1 VFGQKTFASVYAGG
15 VDVLSDQLARARA
28 RGAVFSTLLRI
39 APWGLG
45 FTGQRPLTAHILLD
59 GTGWLSTARAEPV
72 RLAAG
77 DVVLA
82 TAGEPYRLVS
92 EIGTDIETITDAR
105 RRGSDHGPG
114 QASQILCGA
123 YVVEGSVGK
132 SLLESLPRFVRIPA
146 HSQNTRHR
154 DAISLLAVE
163 AGENGSGQ
171 QVLLDRL
178 LDLNLVYALRTWWQ
192 QDERQAPGW
201 YRALTHPKL
210 APVIQA
216 IHERPEHK
224 WTLEAMAHTA
234 AMSRA
239 GFAATFKEV
248 IGQSPGTY
256 LTELRMGH
264 AEDALLRTDATLSTV
279 ATSVGYGNEFAFAT
293 AFRRTHGLP
302 PGQWRAAHRRTT
314 NREPTDDHTP

>member
-1 VFGQKTFASVYAGG
+1 

-28 RGAVFSTLLRI
+28 RGAVFSILRRT

-59 GTGWLSTARAEPV
+59 GAGWLNTARAEPF

-82 TAGEPYRLVS
+82 AAGDPYRLVS
-92 EIGTDIETITDAR
+92 EIGADIETITDAR
-105 RRGSDHGPG
+105 RRGSDPGPG
-114 QASQILCGA
+114 QASHILCGA
-123 YVVEGSVGK
+123 YVIEGSVGR

-146 HSQNTRHR
+146 HAQSTRHR
-154 DAISLLAVE
+154 DAISLLAAE
-163 AGENGSGQ
+163 ADGNGAGQ

-178 LDLNLVYALRTWWQ
+178 LDLNLVYALSTWWQ
-192 QDERQAPGW
+192 QDHHQAPGW
-201 YRALTHPKL
+201 YRALAHPKL
-210 APVIQA
+210 ARVIQA
-216 IHERPEHK
+216 VHERPERT
-224 WTLEAMAHTA
+224 WTLETMAHTA
-234 AMSRA
+234 TMSRA
-239 GFAATFKEV
+239 GFAATFTEV

-256 LTELRMGH
+256 LTQLRMGH
-264 AEDALLRTDATLSTV
+264 AEDALLRTDATL
-279 ATSVGYGNEFAFAT
+279 ATIANSVGYGNEFAFAT

-314 NREPTDDHTP
+314 NPEPTDDHTP

>member
-1 VFGQKTFASVYAGG
+1 M
-15 VDVLSDQLARARA
+15 DVLSDQLARARA
-28 RGAVFSTLLRI
+28 RGAVFSTLRRT

-59 GTGWLSTARAEPV
+59 GTAWLAAAREEPV
-72 RLAAG
+72 RLGAG

-92 EIGTDIETITDAR
+92 EIGADAETITEAR

-114 QASQILCGA
+114 PASHILCGA
-123 YVVEGSVGK
+123 YVVEGSVGR
-132 SLLESLPRFVRIPA
+132 SLLESLPRFARIPA
-146 HSQNTRHR
+146 PSQNPTHR
-154 DAISLLAVE
+154 VAIGLLAAE
-163 AGENGSGQ
+163 AGAHGTGQ

-178 LDLNLVYALRTWWQ
+178 LDLNLVYALRDWWQ
-192 QDERQAPGW
+192 RDGHRAPGW
-201 YRALTHPKL
+201 YRALAHPKL
-210 APVIQA
+210 AQVIRSV
-216 IHERPEHK
+216 HERPERR
-224 WTLEAMAHTA
+224 WTLETMADAA

-248 IGQSPGTY
+248 VGQSPGAY

-264 AEDALLRTDATLSTV
+264 AEDALLRTDATLASV
-279 ATSVGYGNEFAFAT
+279 AAGVGYGNEFAFAA

-302 PGQWRAAHRRTT
+302 PGRWRAAHRRTADG
-314 NREPTDDHTP
+314 RPLDDHAS